1 VAAALESAGYAPESE
16 WSDPA
21 VTSPGQV
28 ALFGCLT
35 RKGPLEV

>member
-1 VAAALESAGYAPESE
+1 VAAALESAGYRPEDE

-21 VTSPGQV
+21 ITSPGQV

-35 RKGPLEV
+35 RKGALEV